1 MITGASRSLVI
12 GGLAG
17 KVPMSQQPY
26 GSEQQSKANYDDPL
40 DLTFLSLAH
49 WFSTWFSDF
58 FNLTTVDGYLFIPDQ
73 AKPKLPMKSNLTG
86 IHACRKIR
94 TTKVFIDDVLKVDF
108 LGYVNNGVV
117 CHREY
122 GQFTDN
128 L

>member
-1 MITGASRSLVI
+1 
-12 GGLAG
+12 
-17 KVPMSQQPY
+17 
-26 GSEQQSKANYDDPL
+26 
-40 DLTFLSLAH
+40 
-49 WFSTWFSDF
+49 
-58 FNLTTVDGYLFIPDQ
+58 
-73 AKPKLPMKSNLTG
+73 MKSNLTG

>member
-1 MITGASRSLVI
+1 MMIHSILLFFLWLI
-12 GGLAG
+12 GF
-17 KVPMSQQPY
+17 
-26 GSEQQSKANYDDPL
+26 PL
-40 DLTFLSLAH
+40 GFLI
-49 WFSTWFSDF
+49 
-58 FNLTTVDGYLFIPDQ
+58 FNLNTVDGYLFISDQ

-86 IHACRKIR
+86 IQACRKIR
-94 TTKVFIDDVLKVDF
+94 TTKVFIHSVLKVDF

>member
-1 MITGASRSLVI
+1 
-12 GGLAG
+12 
-17 KVPMSQQPY
+17 
-26 GSEQQSKANYDDPL
+26 
-40 DLTFLSLAH
+40 
-49 WFSTWFSDF
+49 
-58 FNLTTVDGYLFIPDQ
+58 
-73 AKPKLPMKSNLTG
+73 MKSNLTG

-117 CHREY
+117 CHGEY